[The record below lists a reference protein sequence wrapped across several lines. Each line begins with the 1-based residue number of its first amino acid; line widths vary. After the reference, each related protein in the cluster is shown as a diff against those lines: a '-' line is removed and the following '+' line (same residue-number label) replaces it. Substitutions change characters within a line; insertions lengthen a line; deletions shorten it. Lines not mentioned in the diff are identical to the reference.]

1 MSETLKNDIIFAAE
15 PEQLHGK
22 YVAEDLYR
30 KWTEVEEKTDPKD
43 GHKFNAEVEKKEIIL
58 TRGTLLDAEAIQ
70 TVQFHLQTGDI
81 TGVYCSAIQRRAT
94 LATPPTFQKPWKV
107 AVENTVKPTKHVVI
121 LYAKTLADALAITKE
136 YMERTYDG
144 VFTFKSVGNFDNA
157 VFVAP
162 KPRELKEGEKAPELT
177 FYQISV
183 SARWHDDNDV
193 QNGVIVLQAENVD
206 EAVGMIEERIKE
218 RREKFV
224 KELKAN
230 SKDEERI
237 KKETKKLKAGFVL
250 TLNEAKKINC
260 TDIVPK
266 ELSDAFYPD
275 DRK

>member
-1 MSETLKNDIIFAAE
+1 MKEDIIFTAE
-15 PEQLHGK
+15 PSQLHGK

-30 KWTEVEEKTDPKD
+30 KWKEVEEKTDPKD

-58 TRGTLLDAEAIQ
+58 KRGTLLDADAIQ
-70 TVQFHLQTGDI
+70 TIQFHVQTGDI

-94 LATPPTFQKPWKV
+94 LATPPAWQKPWKV
-107 AVENTVKPTKHVVI
+107 QVENTVKPTKHTVI
-121 LYAKTLADALAITKE
+121 LYAKTVADALAITTE

-144 VFTFKSVGNFDNA
+144 IFTFKSVGNFDDA

-177 FYQISV
+177 FYIISV
-183 SARWHDDNDV
+183 SAKWRDDDDV

-206 EAVGMIEERIKE
+206 EAVGMIEERIRS

-224 KELKAN
+224 KDLKAN
-230 SKDEERI
+230 SQDKDRI
-237 KKETKKLKAGFVL
+237 KKETDKLKAGFVL
-250 TLNEAKKINC
+250 TLNEAKKVNC

-266 ELSDAFYPD
+266 ELSDSFYPD
-275 DRK
+275 DRR

>member
-1 MSETLKNDIIFAAE
+1 MSQVMKEDIIFAAE

-30 KWTEVEEKTDPKD
+30 TWKEVEEKTDPTD
-43 GHKFNAEVEKKEIIL
+43 GHKAKVEVEKKEIIL

-70 TVQFHLQTGDI
+70 TVQFHLQAGDI
-81 TGVYCSAIQRRAT
+81 TGVYCSAIRRRAT
-94 LATPPTFQKPWKV
+94 LSTPPSWQKPWKV
-107 AVENTVKPTKHVVI
+107 QVENSVKPTKHTVI
-121 LYAKTLADALAITKE
+121 LYAKTLSDAIAITQE

-144 VFTFKSVGNFDNA
+144 KFTFKAVGNFDDA

-162 KPRELKEGEKAPELT
+162 KPRELKEGEKAPET
-177 FYQISV
+177 KFYQISV
-183 SARWHDDNDV
+183 STRWRDDDDV
-193 QNGVIVLQAENVD
+193 QNGVIILQAENVD
-206 EAVGMIEERIKE
+206 EAMGMIENRIRE

-224 KELKAN
+224 KSLKEGSN
-230 SKDEERI
+230 DKERI
-237 KKETKKLKAGFVL
+237 KKETEKLKAGFII
-250 TLNEAKKINC
+250 TIIEAKKINC